1 VTACG
6 HDLSIRWQK
15 APHPCGI
22 SIKTSWQDDC
32 TTNRWQDNYASLVVD
47 DEPAIRSYI
56 KVLLQGEGFDTPE
69 AAGGKSLCRLSKC
82 LMAVSISS
90 SLTSICR
97 TSNVSKELVDDIF
110 AKPSGFGWTY
120 FDERQRELVRR

>member
-32 TTNRWQDNYASLVVD
+32 TTNRWQDNYAFLVVD

-56 KVLLQGEGFDTPE
+56 KVLLQREGFDTPE
-69 AAGGKSLCRLSKC
+69 AAWGKVALQIVKMFNGC
-82 LMAVSISS
+82 
-90 SLTSICR
+90 
-97 TSNVSKELVDDIF
+97 VDLIVTDVQMPDI
-110 AKPSGFGWTY
+110 
-120 FDERQRELVRR
+120 